1 MVRKSINY
9 IQDYMGSVVRNVEQL
24 IVIATH
30 LPLHFFCSP
39 RINDLLHELNNIYF
53 ISNLC
58 KSKNKYNMSKC
69 NLNTKKALKR
79 KIKLKFSK

>member
-9 IQDYMGSVVRNVEQL
+9 IQDYVGSVVRNVEQL

-30 LPLHFFCSP
+30 LPLNSFFCSP
-39 RINDLLHELNNIYF
+39 LINDLLHELNNIYF

-58 KSKNKYNMSKC
+58 KRKKKNITCPNV
-69 NLNTKKALKR
+69 
-79 KIKLKFSK
+79 I

>member
-9 IQDYMGSVVRNVEQL
+9 IQDYVGSVVRNVEQL

-30 LPLHFFCSP
+30 LPLNFFFYFYSP
-39 RINDLLHELNNIYF
+39 QINDLLYELNNIYF

-58 KSKNKYNMSKC
+58 K
-69 NLNTKKALKR
+69 R
-79 KIKLKFSK
+79 I